1 MVTAFC
7 PLTNERYAIGCRE
20 GVILICDKNGNIR
33 QKLIGHQAAV
43 TAISRKGNKLFSSSY
58 DCTLRLW
65 DLRKG
70 KTESAVIVTSPGW
83 IHTFCF
89 HPDGTSVF
97 IGDEQGGCIGC
108 LFHPITWLLLSVRGY
123 SVILLEKN
131 GSIIS
136 VSKFHLNPIT

>member
-7 PLTNERYAIGCRE
+7 PLTNERYAIGYRE

-83 IHTFCF
+83 IHTFA
-89 HPDGTSVF
+89 F
-97 IGDEQGGCIGC
+97 IRTV
-108 LFHPITWLLLSVRGY
+108 HLS
-123 SVILLEKN
+123 L
-131 GSIIS
+131 
-136 VSKFHLNPIT
+136 

>member
-1 MVTAFC
+1 MVDTVKRINTGCGNCQYQVRGNRNQLPIFSFRQKAGNDTGGIRGDKLPENSVVTAFC

-70 KTESAVIVTSPGW
+70 KTESAVIVTSP
-83 IHTFCF
+83 C
-89 HPDGTSVF
+89 SS
-97 IGDEQGGCIGC
+97 
-108 LFHPITWLLLSVRGY
+108 PIKTDVPSG
-123 SVILLEKN
+123 
-131 GSIIS
+131 
-136 VSKFHLNPIT
+136 